1 LREQRSRPQHGSAGG
16 CAEGGFDGISSVH
29 DVDGIFIEAENWLA
43 ATDPANTLFLA
54 QRCLMGIAGNME
66 LRHVRYF
73 ATVAELLN
81 FTKAA
86 AKLRV
91 AQPALSRQIH
101 DLEEEL
107 GVPLFERNSR
117 FVRLTDAGKA
127 FLTDA
132 CELLR
137 RADAAAQ
144 TARAFATGERGEIQ
158 IGYAPSLTVEVLP
171 LALRAFE
178 RQCPRVRVS
187 LHDLSVQEMLQSLRD
202 GRLDAA
208 LTVASSAKHMRGLA
222 FAKLR
227 DYSVCVAV
235 SRAHRLAR
243 AKRVQLAAIKDE
255 RLVVYTRAEY
265 PEYHEWLNAILDGA
279 IRNALESGEEH
290 GNGTS
295 LIAAVEAGRGIAVVP
310 SVVASV
316 AGARLAFREIQP
328 RPEPLVVGLAC
339 PRRRLSPAA
348 LRFVTVVSALAE

>member
-1 LREQRSRPQHGSAGG
+1 
-16 CAEGGFDGISSVH
+16 
-29 DVDGIFIEAENWLA
+29 
-43 ATDPANTLFLA
+43 
-54 QRCLMGIAGNME
+54 MGIAENME

-86 AKLRV
+86 VKLRV

-107 GVPLFERNSR
+107 GVSLLERNSR
-117 FVRLTDAGKA
+117 SVRLTDAGKA

-132 CELLR
+132 RELLR
-137 RADAAAQ
+137 RVDAAMQ

-171 LALRAFE
+171 QALRAFE
-178 RQCPRVRVS
+178 KQCPHVRVS
-187 LHDLSVQEMLQSLRD
+187 LHDLSAQEMLQSLRD

-222 FAKLR
+222 FVKLR
-227 DYSVCVAV
+227 AYSVCVAV

-243 AKRVQLAAIKDE
+243 TKRVQLTALKDE
-255 RLVVYTRAEY
+255 RLIVYSRNDY
-265 PEYHEWLNAILDGA
+265 PEYHEWLNTIFDGV
-279 IRNALESGEEH
+279 IRDALESGEEH
-290 GNGTS
+290 NNGTS
-295 LIAAVEAGRGIAVVP
+295 IIAAVEAGRGITVVP

-316 AGARLAFREIQP
+316 AGARLVFREVKP
-328 RPEPLVVGLAC
+328 SPEPLVVGLAYS
-339 PRRRLSPAA
+339 RRRVSPAA
-348 LRFVTVVSALAE
+348 RRFVTVVSALTE

>member
-1 LREQRSRPQHGSAGG
+1 
-16 CAEGGFDGISSVH
+16 
-29 DVDGIFIEAENWLA
+29 
-43 ATDPANTLFLA
+43 
-54 QRCLMGIAGNME
+54 MGIAETME

-73 ATVAELLN
+73 AAVAELLN

-107 GVPLFERNSR
+107 GVSLLERTSR

-127 FLTDA
+127 FLNDA
-132 CELLR
+132 HELLR
-137 RADAAAQ
+137 RADAAVQ

-171 LALRAFE
+171 QALRAFE
-178 RQCPRVRVS
+178 TQCPHVRVT
-187 LHDLSVQEMLQSLRD
+187 LHDLSIQEMLQSLRD

-208 LTVASSAKHMRGLA
+208 LTIESSAKAMRGLA

-227 DYSVCVAV
+227 TYSVCVAV

-243 AKRVQLAAIKDE
+243 AKRVQLAALKDE
-255 RLVVYTRAEY
+255 RLVVYSCAQY
-265 PEYHEWLNAILDGA
+265 PEYHEWLNSIFDGA
-279 IRNALESGEEH
+279 IRDALASGEEH
-290 GNGTS
+290 DNGTS
-295 LIAAVEAGRGIAVVP
+295 MIAAVEAGRGIAVVP

-316 AGARLAFREIQP
+316 AGARLVFREIQP
-328 RPEPLVVGLAC
+328 KPEPLVVGLAY
-339 PRRRLSPAA
+339 PRRHVSPAA
-348 LRFVTVVSALAE
+348 RRFVGTVSGLTT

>member
-1 LREQRSRPQHGSAGG
+1 
-16 CAEGGFDGISSVH
+16 
-29 DVDGIFIEAENWLA
+29 
-43 ATDPANTLFLA
+43 
-54 QRCLMGIAGNME
+54 MGIAENME

-73 ATVAELLN
+73 TTVAELLN

-107 GVPLFERNSR
+107 GVPLLERNSR

-132 CELLR
+132 RELLR
-137 RADAAAQ
+137 GADAAMQ

-171 LALRAFE
+171 QALRAFE
-178 RQCPRVRVS
+178 KQCPRVRVS
-187 LHDLSVQEMLQSLRD
+187 LHDLSVQEMLRSLLE

-208 LTVASSAKHMRGLA
+208 LTIESSAKAMRGLA

-227 DYSVCVAV
+227 TYSVCVAV

-243 AKRVQLAAIKDE
+243 AKRVELAALKDE
-255 RLVVYTRAEY
+255 RLVVYSRVEY
-265 PEYHEWLNAILDGA
+265 PEYHEWLNAIFDGA
-279 IRNALESGEEH
+279 IRDALASGDEH
-290 GNGTS
+290 DNGTS
-295 LIAAVEAGRGIAVVP
+295 IIASVEAGRGIAVVP
-310 SVVASV
+310 SVIASV
-316 AGARLAFREIQP
+316 AGARLVFREIHP
-328 RPEPLVVGLAC
+328 KPEPLVVGLAY
-339 PRRRLSPAA
+339 PRRHLSPAA
-348 LRFVTVVSALAE
+348 RRFVTVVSALTE

>member
-1 LREQRSRPQHGSAGG
+1 
-16 CAEGGFDGISSVH
+16 
-29 DVDGIFIEAENWLA
+29 
-43 ATDPANTLFLA
+43 
-54 QRCLMGIAGNME
+54 MGIAETME

-107 GVPLFERNSR
+107 GVSLLERNSR
-117 FVRLTDAGKA
+117 SVRLTDAGKA

-132 CELLR
+132 HELLR
-137 RADAAAQ
+137 RADAAVQ

-171 LALRAFE
+171 QALRAFE
-178 RQCPRVRVS
+178 RQCPHVRVS
-187 LHDLSVQEMLQSLRD
+187 LHDLSVQEMLQSLRA
-202 GRLDAA
+202 GQLDAA
-208 LTVASSAKHMRGLA
+208 LTIESSAKAMRGLA

-227 DYSVCVAV
+227 IYSVCVAV

-243 AKRVQLAAIKDE
+243 TKRVQLTALKDE
-255 RLVVYTRAEY
+255 RLVVYSRTEY
-265 PEYHEWLNAILDGA
+265 PEYHEWLNAIFEGG
-279 IRNALESGEEH
+279 IRDALASGEEH
-290 GNGTS
+290 DNGTS

-310 SVVASV
+310 SVVASLS
-316 AGARLAFREIQP
+316 GTRLVFREIQP
-328 RPEPLVVGLAC
+328 KPEPLVVGLAY
-339 PRRRLSPAA
+339 PRRRLSPAGR
-348 LRFVTVVSALAE
+348 RFVESVSELTK